1 MLGGED
7 MRSGK
12 QKVGPAKRKTHPLEL
27 KLQVLQQLK
36 AGVAVVS
43 FNLEGIH
50 PHDATTWLDQRGIC
64 VRAGKSLRPAVDAP
78 PRCRRHGARERARL
92 HEPPGNRRSRL
103 RRVGYRSPVNR
114 LNRLNKV

>member
-1 MLGGED
+1 

-64 VRAGKSLRPAVDAP
+64 VRAGNHCAQPLMRRLGVAGTVRASVHVYTSRPEIDALVSAVSDIDLR
-78 PRCRRHGARERARL
+78 
-92 HEPPGNRRSRL
+92 
-103 RRVGYRSPVNR
+103 
-114 LNRLNKV
+114 